1 MENIVVLF
9 NLYVTD
15 SGKRKELGPNTACI
29 TYLLTL
35 YLRLWY
41 NRRSFTVHSG
51 REQLQRSP
59 HGINVKFPI
68 VSRRDPYI
76 NPERERRICY
86 LKKQPY
92 FQGTESG
99 NIYIALSSLS
109 FLSKPDHFLTRSFLF
124 QPKLVVLGASNRR
137 FFIKFSFISL
147 SIHLN
152 SFSYISFCIKLVW
165 DSKTLSST
173 PTKTYQFSVL

>member
-1 MENIVVLF
+1 MENIGVLF
-9 NLYVTD
+9 NLYMTD
-15 SGKRKELGPNTACI
+15 SGERKELGPNTPCI

-59 HGINVKFPI
+59 HSINVKFPI
-68 VSRRDPYI
+68 VSRTDPYI
-76 NPERERRICY
+76 NPERERRIYY

-124 QPKLVVLGASNRR
+124 QPKLVVLGASNRS
-137 FFIKFSFISL
+137 FIKFSFISL
-147 SIHLN
+147 FIHFN
-152 SFSYISFCIKLVW
+152 SFSYISFCIKLVL

-173 PTKTYQFSVL
+173 PTKTYHCSVL